1 MNTPSQVT
9 QQIATRAGESSYNA
23 TQYLVQGTYRLII
36 MAPFN
41 TQMGAIPL
49 NPPAGLQFLPDQ
61 DPTPYIWN
69 SQIITPA
76 NGQYTFLI
84 TLDKPVEGSQIYV
97 QFILEAVPP
106 PPPPPPLPPWP
117 PVGGSATGMEQSLLP
132 GCNPDDFTPIGLPNW
147 TVKSSARK
155 GNDGMSIRMP
165 GHSAPTAIP
174 LVHQMVPAARILLRI
189 AGSISALSMNG
200 YAISRGRDRYTRC
213 LRTP

>member
-9 QQIATRAGESSYNA
+9 QQIATRAGTSSYNV

-61 DPTPYIWN
+61 DPTPYLWN

-76 NGQYTFLI
+76 NDQYTFLI
-84 TLDKPVEGSQIYV
+84 TLDRPVEGSQIYV

-106 PPPPPPLPPWP
+106 PPPPPPLPTWP
-117 PVGGSATGMEQSLLP
+117 PVGGPQQVWNNPYYQDAIRRLHPYWIAELDREIKRQKGQKWYVDPYARSFGPNSYPSGAPDGP
-132 GCNPDDFTPIGLPNW
+132 GSPD
-147 TVKSSARK
+147 
-155 GNDGMSIRMP
+155 
-165 GHSAPTAIP
+165 
-174 LVHQMVPAARILLRI
+174 PAAYCWL
-189 AGSISALSMNG
+189 N
-200 YAISRGRDRYTRC
+200 
-213 LRTP
+213 LRTFHEWIRNQPRP

>member
-9 QQIATRAGESSYNA
+9 QQIATRAGTSSYNV
-23 TQYLVQGTYRLII
+23 TQYLVQGTYRLIV

-76 NGQYTFLI
+76 NDQYTFLI
-84 TLDKPVEGSQIYV
+84 TLDRPVEGSQIYV

-106 PPPPPPLPPWP
+106 PPPPPPLPTWP
-117 PVGGSATGMEQSLLP
+117 PVGGPQQVWNNPYYQDAIRRLHPYWIAELDREIKRQKGQKWYVDPYARSFGPNSYPSGAPDGP
-132 GCNPDDFTPIGLPNW
+132 GSPD
-147 TVKSSARK
+147 
-155 GNDGMSIRMP
+155 
-165 GHSAPTAIP
+165 
-174 LVHQMVPAARILLRI
+174 PAAYCWL
-189 AGSISALSMNG
+189 N
-200 YAISRGRDRYTRC
+200 
-213 LRTP
+213 LRTFHEWIRNQPRP

>member
-1 MNTPSQVT
+1 MNKPSQVT
-9 QQIATRAGESSYNA
+9 HQIATRAGESSYNA

-76 NGQYTFLI
+76 NDQYTFLI
-84 TLDKPVEGSQIYV
+84 TLDRPVEGSQIYV

-106 PPPPPPLPPWP
+106 PPPPPPLPTWP
-117 PVGGSATGMEQSLLP
+117 PEGGPQQVWNNPYYQDAIRRLHPYWIAELDREIKRLKGQKWYVDPYARSFGPNSYPSGAPDGP
-132 GCNPDDFTPIGLPNW
+132 GSPD
-147 TVKSSARK
+147 
-155 GNDGMSIRMP
+155 
-165 GHSAPTAIP
+165 
-174 LVHQMVPAARILLRI
+174 PAAYCWL
-189 AGSISALSMNG
+189 N
-200 YAISRGRDRYTRC
+200 
-213 LRTP
+213 LRTFHEWIRNQPRP